1 MKYIA
6 IILALMPT
14 LALADKLPESRDPV
28 TLDDGRVAVPVVVVL
43 TRAQY
48 AALEAH
54 AATQQ
59 PPVAG
64 GLLLQV
70 RVQQDAASFA
80 GSLIQA
86 TFAERLAAEDAA
98 PAEEPKPITDAVVAT
113 SEAVKAAVKPV
124 VEEKP

>member
-1 MKYIA
+1 VKH
-6 IILALMPT
+6 IILAL
-14 LALADKLPESRDPV
+14 ALLVPAGNAIADKLPASREPV

-43 TRAQY
+43 TRAQF

-98 PAEEPKPITDAVVAT
+98 PAEEPKPITDAVVT
-113 SEAVKAAVKPV
+113 VSEQVKAAVKP
-124 VEEKP
+124 